1 MTTPALESVPEP
13 TSQLF
18 INPRCA
24 APDTAYSDDMREVL
38 SLAAYAEAEQH
49 IRHWD
54 AYQPTPLAS
63 LTELARL
70 LGVAG
75 IAYKDEGGR
84 FGLGSFKALGG
95 AYAVAKLL
103 LKELKKIT
111 GHDDLGPADLGQP
124 GYRELIKGITVTC
137 ATDGNHGRSVAWGA
151 QRYGCRCVI
160 YVHAHVSAGRVDAI
174 AAYGAQ
180 VIRVAGNY
188 DDSVR
193 RAAADAEQ
201 HGYFVVSDTSY
212 PGYLDVPRDVMQGY
226 TVMVEEIIAEMGPDN
241 IPTHI
246 FIQGGVGGLAAAVCG
261 HYWQRFGVLR
271 PKVIVV
277 EPERAACLYQSA
289 RAGQPVAVQGE
300 LDTIM
305 AGLACGEIS
314 PLAWRIL
321 DTGAFA
327 FQTID
332 DQSAMSAMQ
341 MLADGGAGDLPIVA
355 GESAVAGLV
364 GCMAAARD
372 TGWRRQLGLDEH
384 SKILLIGSE
393 GDTDPALFERI
404 VGRTAEAIRQQ
415 QSEFSGRA

>member
-1 MTTPALESVPEP
+1 MTSSIPAIQSD
-13 TSQLF
+13 LF

-24 APDTAYSDDMREVL
+24 AADIAYGDHMRAVL
-38 SLAAYAEAEQH
+38 SLEAYADAERHIQH
-49 IRHWD
+49 WPG
-54 AYQPTPLAS
+54 YQPTPLRK
-63 LTELARL
+63 LNGLAARI
-70 LGVAG
+70 GVAEVC
-75 IAYKDEGGR
+75 YKDESGR

-103 LKELKKIT
+103 IRELQRVS
-111 GHDDLGPADLGQP
+111 GRGDFGPADLGNP
-124 GYRELIKGITVTC
+124 EYRALVENITVSC

-160 YVHAHVSAGRVDAI
+160 YVHANVSAGRVKAI
-174 AAYGAQ
+174 EAYGAE
-180 VIRVAGNY
+180 VIRVDGNY

-193 RAAADAEQ
+193 RAATDAAQ

-226 TVMVEEIIAEMGPDN
+226 TVMVEEIIRQMSPEN

-261 HYWQRFGVLR
+261 HYWERFAVRR
-271 PKVIVV
+271 PKTIVV
-277 EPERAACLYQSA
+277 EPEKAACLYRSA
-289 RAGQPVAVQGE
+289 QAGHPVVIEGE

-321 DTGAFA
+321 EQGAFA
-327 FQTID
+327 FQTVD
-332 DQSAMSAMQ
+332 DESAKVAMK
-341 MLADGGAGDLPIVA
+341 MLADGENGDPAIVA

-364 GCMAAARD
+364 GCIAAARD
-372 TGWRRQLGLDEH
+372 SEWRRQLGLDAH

-393 GDTDPALFERI
+393 GDTDPVLFERI
-404 VGRTAEAIRQQ
+404 VGRPAHAVRQNQ
-415 QSEFSGRA
+415 TGLTG